1 MVGDF
6 SGISFSCVDF
16 GADGKF
22 CGAPCSETAP
32 CPDGYTCETVAEGV
46 TECVISSGQ
55 CQCTDR
61 FKAEGAVTECYKEN
75 EFGKCFGEKT
85 CESECSASTPE
96 KEKCRDGIDNDCNGQ
111 TDEAGCIGC
120 STYYKDQDN
129 DGFGVSEDSL
139 CLESPQ
145 YPYTA
150 SVGGDCDD
158 TNASIKPGATEICN
172 GVDDNCDGQT
182 DPAGTFGCQNFY
194 PDADGDGYGAFGMPA
209 QCLCQPQGTY
219 TATVSGD
226 CNDNEALAHPGA
238 IEVCDGIDNDCNGQT
253 DEGLLVTYYQDQ
265 DGDGFGGTVSVQAC
279 APPQGYVLVSGDC
292 DDTDAGVNPGATEV
306 CGNGKD
312 DNCNNTEND
321 EGATGC
327 ELYYEDKDSDGYG
340 AGTSKCLCFAEGKY
354 ATKTPGDCDDNDP
367 LANPGLPE
375 KCSDGK
381 DNNCNGQI
389 DEAGCVGC
397 TTYFKD
403 EDHDGFGVS
412 SDSLCLGAP
421 QQPYTALVGNDCD
434 DTNPNVKPT
443 ATEICN
449 GIDDNCDGTIDPAGT
464 FGCQN
469 FYPDA
474 DGDGYGALGMPA
486 QCYCQPQGIY
496 TAIVTGDC
504 NDGDAQVHPGASE
517 VCDGVDNNCN
527 GQTDEN
533 LILTFYQDLDGDG
546 FGSSVSVQGCTPP
559 QGFVTRSGDCDD
571 NDPVAYPGAT
581 EVCDGKDNDCD
592 GNTDEGLLK
601 TFYRDFDGDGWGGTV
616 TTLACSAPPG
626 YVEQS
631 GDCNDFNK
639 DIHPQAQEL
648 CNDLDDDC
656 NGLVDDGLPT
666 MTIYKDNDGDGYA
679 AANAPSMQKC
689 NVPVG
694 WTLVNN
700 PPDCNDS
707 DITVYPGAPEICND
721 GKDNDCD
728 GFVDRLCF
736 TQCAGNWP
744 YLLQNRSGSSQVQTA
759 DLDGDGMFEVIVQN
773 NFGFAI
779 VSYSGQRLFEYS
791 GTQNNY
797 SRGLAVTADID
808 NYDSFGAGIQ
818 TLEVL
823 TGNGGRP
830 RFYKLNPDRTVTL
843 IENTDASASV
853 FDNSKFMVADM
864 DNDGIVE
871 FVAAISAQVDV
882 LRIFRYNRSQNTI
895 DIAKVVQDPDHKYN
909 YADGRILTDLSL
921 DGVLDLVFSNGA
933 AVDTDPSLWSGKI
946 HAYTV
951 TNPATI
957 DLQPFCSPDPVA
969 CFSTVE
975 GNLYPG
981 GVWWLIRFPEQIAAE
996 VFYYESNTPGLSNPM
1011 HTFIRQ
1017 FDLSGNLLSSTEQAW
1032 MWPADVDDDG
1042 QTEWINSLDDI
1053 GLWDVDGDGV
1063 PERITESDGALVIQR
1078 WDTNQR
1084 QFVTIPTSIRNV
1096 SPGNI
1101 NVRAIWDI
1109 NYDGKLDVLLSDAN
1123 GAVMC
1128 YTLGEGTW
1136 NPKKSIPPHITP
1148 FLRTYQWDAYEPNDG
1163 QDNNADGLPD
1173 VFTRIPSAM
1182 TAKGA
1187 FYGFLGSAT
1196 DKDYYLVNTHWNG
1209 QVCLDAPP
1217 GREYALEVYSL
1228 ADKWINQTHASG
1240 TDGLPDGL
1248 VWTGNTGVGG
1258 QVCFLGTAVVPSRAA
1273 EYKFIVGITSVSGYS
1288 VDRPYWLTAPK

>member
-6 SGISFSCVDF
+6 SGIPFVCVDY

-32 CPDGYTCETVAEGV
+32 CPDGYTCKTVAEGV

-61 FKAEGAVTECYKEN
+61 FRKEGAVTECYKEN
-75 EFGKCFGEKT
+75 EFGKCYGEKT
-85 CESECSASTPE
+85 CDTECSASTPE

-111 TDEAGCIGC
+111 TDEAGCTGC

-150 SVGGDCDD
+150 SVAGDCDD
-158 TNASIKPGATEICN
+158 TNPSIKPGATEICN
-172 GVDDNCDGQT
+172 GFDDNCDGQT
-182 DPAGTFGCQNFY
+182 DPVGTFGCQNFY

-209 QCLCQPQGTY
+209 QCYCLPQGIY
-219 TATVSGD
+219 TATLSGD

-238 IEVCDGIDNDCNGQT
+238 LEVCDGIDNDCNGQT

-279 APPQGYVLVSGDC
+279 TQPQGYVLVSGDC
-292 DDTDAGVNPGATEV
+292 DDTDAGVNPSATEV

-367 LANPGLPE
+367 VANPGLPE

-412 SDSLCLGAP
+412 NESLCLGAP
-421 QQPYTALVGNDCD
+421 QQPFTALIGNDCD

-449 GIDDNCDGTIDPAGT
+449 GIDDNCDGTIDPVGT

-474 DGDGYGALGMPA
+474 DGDGYGAFGMPG
-486 QCYCQPQGIY
+486 QCYCEPQGTY
-496 TAIVTGDC
+496 TAILTGDC

-517 VCDGVDNNCN
+517 VCDGMDNNCN
-527 GQTDEN
+527 GQTDEG
-533 LILTFYQDLDGDG
+533 LVFRYYQDLDNDG
-546 FGSSVSVQGCTPP
+546 FGGTVSVETCPPP
-559 QGFVTRSGDCDD
+559 QGFVTRGGDCDD

-601 TFYRDFDGDGWGGTV
+601 TFYRDLDGDGWGGTV
-616 TTLACSAPPG
+616 TTLACSAPTG

-639 DIHPQAQEL
+639 DIYPQAPEI
-648 CNDLDDDC
+648 CNDLDDNC

-679 AANAPSMQKC
+679 SANAPSMQKC
-689 NVPVG
+689 NVPFG

-707 DITVYPGAPEICND
+707 DIGTYPGAPEVCDD

-728 GFVDRLCF
+728 GYVDRLCF
-736 TQCAGNWP
+736 RECGGMWP
-744 YLLQNRSGSSQVQTA
+744 YMMQYRYQASDAQIT
-759 DLDGDGMFEVIVQN
+759 DLNGDGFFEVLVQN

-779 VSYSGQRLFEYS
+779 VSYLGQVLYEYS
-791 GTQNNY
+791 AQSYDY
-797 SRGLAVTADID
+797 SRGLVVTADID
-808 NYDSFGAGIQ
+808 DYDKFSGTTIQ

-823 TGNGGRP
+823 SGNGKRA
-830 RFYKLNPDRTVTL
+830 RFYKLNANGTVTL
-843 IENTDASASV
+843 IENTAITV
-853 FDNSKFMVADM
+853 FDGSKFMVADL

-871 FVAAISAQVDV
+871 FFTATGSPSAEIRV
-882 LRIFRYNRSQNTI
+882 FRYNRSAGTI
-895 DIAKVVQDPDHKYN
+895 DKVKDIPDPDGKYE
-909 YADGRILTDLSL
+909 YSDGRALTDLDG
-921 DGVLDLVFSNGA
+921 DGVLDLLFSNGA
-933 AVDTDPSLWSGKI
+933 AAATNPTRWSGKI
-946 HAYTV
+946 YAYQTTDASNIGFQQWCDPTLCFV
-951 TNPATI
+951 TN
-957 DLQPFCSPDPVA
+957 DLQ
-969 CFSTVE
+969 
-975 GNLYPG
+975 GLYPADT
-981 GVWWLIRFPEQIAAE
+981 WWLVRFPDRVGVE
-996 VFYYESNTPGLSNPM
+996 VRYFETNIPGAQNNRRQVFRYYNMDGSPLSYNEV
-1011 HTFIRQ
+1011 
-1017 FDLSGNLLSSTEQAW
+1017 GW
-1032 MWPADVDDDG
+1032 MWPWDVDDDG
-1042 QTEWINSLDDI
+1042 QAEWIQGDKDT

-1063 PERITESDGALVIQR
+1063 PERITQDGGAIVLQR
-1078 WDTNQR
+1078 WDGNQKK
-1084 QFVTIPTSIRNV
+1084 FVTMPNSVRSISTGDV
-1096 SPGNI
+1096 Y
-1101 NVRAIWDI
+1101 VRALWDI
-1109 NYDGKLDVLLSDAN
+1109 NRDKKIDVLVSDSD
-1123 GAVMC
+1123 GILRC
-1128 YTLGEGTW
+1128 YSLGDNTW
-1136 NPKKSIPPHITP
+1136 NPRTSIPPHITP

-1163 QDNNADGLPD
+1163 QDKNGDGLPD
-1173 VFTRIPSAM
+1173 VYTRIPSAL
-1182 TAKGA
+1182 TTKEA
-1187 FYGFLGSAT
+1187 FYGFLSTST
-1196 DKDYYLVNTHWNG
+1196 DKDYYLIDTAWNSKI
-1209 QVCLDAPP
+1209 CLSSTA
-1217 GREYALEVYSL
+1217 GRQYRLEVYSF
-1228 ADKWINQTHASG
+1228 ADKWDNETYQPNP
-1240 TDGLPDGL
+1240 DGKPDGL
-1248 VWTGNTGVGG
+1248 VWTGTTQAGG
-1258 QVCFLGTAVVPSRAA
+1258 QVCFDRSSVAPTREA
-1273 EYKFIVGITSVSGYS
+1273 EYKFIVGIVSVSGYS
-1288 VDRPYWLTAPK
+1288 ADRPYWLTAPK